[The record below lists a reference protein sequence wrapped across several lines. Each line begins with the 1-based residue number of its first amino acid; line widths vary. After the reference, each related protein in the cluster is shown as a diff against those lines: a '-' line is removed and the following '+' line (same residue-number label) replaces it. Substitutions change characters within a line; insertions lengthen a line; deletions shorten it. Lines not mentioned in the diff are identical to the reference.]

1 LMNTTDPPEFN
12 AQFYDICGEA
22 VAELAPLLWF
32 DRDRDG
38 KRSLTKVYNP
48 LIASLLTQ
56 SNLKSVLLK
65 RMSKFVPKLLIGLAT
80 ALPHINSDM
89 ILLKAFQDLVKNS
102 VGKMSHID
110 LEPTLKMVFGDNKVK
125 FIHIQS
131 TLQKLFLNELSLYD
145 KIHLNVLN
153 KCLDL
158 SQTYGT
164 TEVIV
169 RKHFGKLLDIQ
180 IRSISKDNILVKLM
194 ITNSI
199 QYCHKSHKIQDFS
212 AILINDLSL
221 ALDRYFIAKYQQVK
235 EILLVVKQS
244 CPEIYRALTYKI
256 QSSICQLKGQNHIL
270 AKRAENELGVR
281 IA

>member
-1 LMNTTDPPEFN
+1 M
-12 AQFYDICGEA
+12 
-22 VAELAPLLWF
+22 
-32 DRDRDG
+32 
-38 KRSLTKVYNP
+38 
-48 LIASLLTQ
+48 
-56 SNLKSVLLK
+56 
-65 RMSKFVPKLLIGLAT
+65 
-80 ALPHINSDM
+80 
-89 ILLKAFQDLVKNS
+89 
-102 VGKMSHID
+102 
-110 LEPTLKMVFGDNKVK
+110 
-125 FIHIQS
+125 
-131 TLQKLFLNELSLYD
+131 SLYD

-169 RKHFGKLLDIQ
+169 RKHFGKLLDIH

-194 ITNSI
+194 ITNTI
-199 QYCHKSHKIQDFS
+199 QYCHRSHKIQDFS

-221 ALDRYFIAKYQQVK
+221 ALDRYFINKYQPVK